1 MPISKAIEIIIEQT
15 KELGRQYDAEINRQ
29 RRTTPRLLDLTAF
42 DNVKNK
48 LTHYALELSMKE
60 WSSTKRMADEIEEG
74 KDEEFEF
81 NRDEG
86 CSFGC
91 ELPVRYG
98 LPCRHWM
105 YASIVEKC
113 QLPLSLF
120 HPRWHLDGPSVLYD
134 RWVMTWNPELD
145 EEGGPALA
153 SRYTG
158 DRYAAR
164 GLQWAEESALAVLEK
179 LKNLPAGMAE
189 LFANTFIKGAESLL
203 TQQDKIHASRRDFP

>member
-1 MPISKAIEIIIEQT
+1 MT
-15 KELGRQYDAEINRQ
+15 
-29 RRTTPRLLDLTAF
+29 
-42 DNVKNK
+42 
-48 LTHYALELSMKE
+48 
-60 WSSTKRMADEIEEG
+60 DEIEEG

-86 CSFGC
+86 CSFSC

-145 EEGGPALA
+145 EEGGPTLA
-153 SRYTG
+153 SHYT
-158 DRYAAR
+158 DDWYAAH
-164 GLQWAEESALAVLEK
+164 GLQRAEESALAVLEK
-179 LKNLPAGMAE
+179 LKNMPAGMAE

-203 TQQDKIHASRRDFP
+203 TQQDKIHASRERFPLMLPKPLAENSNLRYRKGKKRAMTGLEVAEERERDASC